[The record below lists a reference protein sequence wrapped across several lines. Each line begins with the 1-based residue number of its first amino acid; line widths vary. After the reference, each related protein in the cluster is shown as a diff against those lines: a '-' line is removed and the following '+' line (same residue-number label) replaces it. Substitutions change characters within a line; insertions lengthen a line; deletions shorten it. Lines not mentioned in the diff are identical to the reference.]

1 MAERDEESER
11 TVRQTAG
18 HALILGDLPP
28 GVELAWARVVS
39 VQFDSEK
46 DESLGRVL
54 VAEDDLAIRAL
65 LISLLRR
72 RGYVVVEAQDGQV
85 AMERIETEPF
95 DAIVLDLMMPR
106 KSGFELI
113 DDLKKDRREDV
124 LKCCIVLSA
133 ASEKHRESLDRAA
146 LFAIVAKPFDIHE
159 LCDVIQRCVE
169 QSRSEQ

>member
-1 MAERDEESER
+1 M
-11 TVRQTAG
+11 
-18 HALILGDLPP
+18 
-28 GVELAWARVVS
+28 ELAFARAVS
-39 VQFDSEK
+39 VQLDSPKGEGH
-46 DESLGRVL
+46 GRVL

-65 LISLLRR
+65 LVSLLGR
-72 RGYVVVEAQDGQV
+72 RGYHVQEAPDGQV
-85 AMERIETEPF
+85 ALERIEAETF

-113 DDLKKDRREDV
+113 HDLEQGGRRDI
-124 LKCCIVLSA
+124 LKTCIVLSA

-169 QSRSEQ
+169 QARAEPKSKA